1 MTLSA
6 ISGLLGSLNL
16 SLGQG
21 QERRAATPTRDDDQ
35 ASAANQ
41 KRQSENTDAQ
51 QNRGPDGPGRSEWG
65 QSRGPEGKPGN
76 GVGGENGRWG
86 RGDGSP
92 GLRGPDGPG
101 LVPTVVGAVQGL
113 AEGLLGGPRQMPN
126 GPQQPGHVAPG
137 GDPGF
142 RTGLTGTNIGP
153 NANGTANAPAAYGPG
168 GAMGLRAPVATPP
181 TVGAPATTPSGPAT
195 VGPANPG
202 LTTLTPGP
210 GAPARTAVLPTSSG
224 PGTPGVTVTLGQTP
238 GQTAPGAIA
247 TQPGLL
253 SPGQTT
259 PGQTAP
265 VQMNSGPMAPGQ
277 TAPSQLGQGAV
288 PPSQATPGQAMPGQV
303 SPIQAIPG
311 QATPGQSA
319 TTHVAPGQTA
329 PGQASPNQPT
339 QISSIGVTPNAPSQ
353 VATAPGAG
361 QLGGIASMPG
371 QLLGAQTPSA
381 SPINI
386 IGQSSIVVAA
396 ASQGDP
402 AFAPVAPVTAE
413 GQRAAAETIVARH
426 VSAIAQ
432 ADRVDGAQAA
442 MRELRARVRMMPT
455 GSAAEVTAMS
465 SETIARAARSFG
477 SGQPIERIE
486 RVTVGEREAPGLQRM
501 AADLA
506 AAVDSGS
513 SHPQGAHVAK
523 EVAQAI
529 ANAERMPLD
538 RLIAFGSGVAFGTG
552 LALPL
557 ALIDAYRER
566 GDRDASDALEAALID
581 GLGKLMRRLAEAVR
595 ALARSSGP
603 VAFEWAAWRAEGVA
617 APEIEKRL
625 RARLSGEA
633 GLLDEIDA
641 ALAAVET
648 AGLDAVNALE
658 RLSRWGGGSPTLLDM
673 WRSATSAPETL
684 FAIAQSLSAQHVVV
698 QRLLPG
704 LAQEPEEQVGA
715 IDAEAARSL
724 YASFGFARPE
734 IEILTDV
741 TLARHT
747 VVQMGGGWMRARR
760 ARDPGSEAAF
770 ARLLAYLE
778 GLGTPENRHIETIG
792 FADLDPEGQRP
803 ETIAGAPLMQR
814 LELDLTARDLSAA

>member
-1 MTLSA
+1 M
-6 ISGLLGSLNL
+6 N
-16 SLGQG
+16 
-21 QERRAATPTRDDDQ
+21 
-35 ASAANQ
+35 
-41 KRQSENTDAQ
+41 
-51 QNRGPDGPGRSEWG
+51 
-65 QSRGPEGKPGN
+65 
-76 GVGGENGRWG
+76 
-86 RGDGSP
+86 
-92 GLRGPDGPG
+92 
-101 LVPTVVGAVQGL
+101 
-113 AEGLLGGPRQMPN
+113 
-126 GPQQPGHVAPG
+126 
-137 GDPGF
+137 
-142 RTGLTGTNIGP
+142 
-153 NANGTANAPAAYGPG
+153 PA
-168 GAMGLRAPVATPP
+168 
-181 TVGAPATTPSGPAT
+181 
-195 VGPANPG
+195 
-202 LTTLTPGP
+202 
-210 GAPARTAVLPTSSG
+210 
-224 PGTPGVTVTLGQTP
+224 
-238 GQTAPGAIA
+238 
-247 TQPGLL
+247 
-253 SPGQTT
+253 
-259 PGQTAP
+259 
-265 VQMNSGPMAPGQ
+265 QMNPAQ
-277 TAPSQLGQGAV
+277 
-288 PPSQATPGQAMPGQV
+288 
-303 SPIQAIPG
+303 
-311 QATPGQSA
+311 
-319 TTHVAPGQTA
+319 VAPGQTA
-329 PGQASPNQPT
+329 PGQASPNQLT

-353 VATAPGAG
+353 VAAAPGAG

-371 QLLGAQTPSA
+371 QLLGAQPPSA

-455 GSAAEVTAMS
+455 GSAAEVTAIS

-477 SGQPIERIE
+477 NGQPIERIE

-513 SHPQGAHVAK
+513 SHPQGAHVAR

-538 RLIAFGSGVAFGTG
+538 RLIAFGSGIAFGTG

-557 ALIDAYRER
+557 ALIDAYKER
-566 GDRDASDALEAALID
+566 GDRDSSDAIETALID

-603 VAFEWAAWRAEGVA
+603 VAFEWAAWRAEGLA

-625 RARLSGEA
+625 RARLSGET

-641 ALAAVET
+641 ALGAVET

-673 WRSATSAPETL
+673 WRSAASAPETL
-684 FAIAQSLSAQHVVV
+684 FAVAQSLSAQHVVV

-715 IDAEAARSL
+715 IDPEAARSL
-724 YASFGFARPE
+724 YASLGFAKPE

-792 FADLDPEGQRP
+792 FADLDPDGQRP
-803 ETIAGAPLMQR
+803 ETIAGAPLMRR